1 MSEVQEKKG
10 ACAGNQAETNVVS
23 VTVTVFCLFVCFSS
37 FVCCIFAVAFY
48 IILILQSRV
57 SNGLATER

>member
-23 VTVTVFCLFVCFSS
+23 VTVTVFCLFVLVHL
-37 FVCCIFAVAFY
+37 FVVS
-48 IILILQSRV
+48 LQW
-57 SNGLATER
+57 LFT